1 MTANVAMARPRQP
14 LKESGEMAPVK
25 LSPSDVVG
33 QQLHVGGDS
42 DQ

>member
-1 MTANVAMARPRQP
+1 MTANVAMARPRLP
-14 LKESGEMAPVK
+14 LKDSGEMAPVK

-33 QQLHVGGDS
+33 QQLHIGGDS